1 VRAEAKLLIGLGAF
15 FAAMGVVYWLWSGE
29 DAGGLMLIASGF
41 LGFLPGSYYLW
52 WSNRMRVRAS
62 DRDDATIA
70 DGAGFVETFP
80 GSSIWPFTLGM
91 GAFFVG
97 LALVFGTW
105 LALPAVGLV
114 IWALLGAVIESRRG
128 DPGMH
133 TDFAGH
139 TDAPG
144 AGGPAGASGHH

>member
-1 VRAEAKLLIGLGAF
+1 MKVEAKLLLGLGLSF
-15 FAAMGVVYWLWSGE
+15 FVMGVIYWFWSGE
-29 DAGGLMLIASGF
+29 NAGSMMLVASGG

-70 DGAGFVETFP
+70 EGAGFVETFP

-91 GAFFVG
+91 GAFFIG

-105 LALPAVGLV
+105 FGIPAAGLV
-114 IWALLGAVIESRRG
+114 VWALLGAVNESRRG
-128 DPGMH
+128 ADQP
-133 TDFAGH
+133 
-139 TDAPG
+139 
-144 AGGPAGASGHH
+144 SHHA